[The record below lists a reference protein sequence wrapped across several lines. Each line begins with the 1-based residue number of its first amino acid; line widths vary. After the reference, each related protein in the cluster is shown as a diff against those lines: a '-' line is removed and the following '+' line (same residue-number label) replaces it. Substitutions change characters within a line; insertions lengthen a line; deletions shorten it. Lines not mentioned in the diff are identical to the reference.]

1 MQYQRAAYPGYFP
14 QSYRIGDH
22 SYSTGGSESQKPP
35 NTVTYG
41 RTPYQW
47 TNEHK
52 AEIGAVATSQSV
64 SQVNRSHAKAS
75 VESAM
80 VTTQQAAAR
89 TGALL
94 GEVMASTNGLASQL
108 QTSITEV
115 GRELASLQGCMSE
128 TQAAIDSKTEPLDA
142 IDKYAALRR
151 ERYVSERLV
160 DPLMLNLEKM
170 RTTIQESLRLLESA
184 LSAQQSE
191 KVRLQTRQQMLEADL
206 ADKNATLAID
216 TEARFFTPTNRPMTN
231 VAPRP
236 GSAPMK
242 VPQNMHLAHMPYDPV
257 LWKSNSN
264 TLCREAERACQT
276 AARLRA
282 TTKKLVNDRQHVER
296 VAFDT
301 LNTSREQSMYAIRN
315 VLATTEAHIAA
326 CESEQAALAAQHDV
340 TQQSYQSQQDAFGV
354 VVDRLAW
361 RSGRP
366 TREQVADPAQRAL
379 ANEVAELKAS
389 SRQLDGALHTINQS
403 YNVLAKRIE
412 QLRETVALKTHFLEL
427 EERGME
433 HMATLETLCAGA
445 EAPFAPFHAPAVRPI
460 TALPSNRLSMA
471 HVYAQR

>member
-94 GEVMASTNGLASQL
+94 GEVMASTNGLASQI

-115 GRELASLQGCMSE
+115 GLELASLQGCMSE
-128 TQAAIDSKTEPLDA
+128 TQAAIDSKAEPLDA
-142 IDKYAALRR
+142 IEKYAALRR
-151 ERYVSERLV
+151 ERYVSERLA
-160 DPLMLNLEKM
+160 DPLMRNLEKM
-170 RTTIQESLRLLESA
+170 STAIQESLRLLESA

-191 KVRLQTRQQMLEADL
+191 KVRLQTRKQMLEADL

-216 TEARFFTPTNRPMTN
+216 TEARFFTPANRPMTTP
-231 VAPRP
+231 PRP
-236 GSAPMK
+236 GSSPMK
-242 VPQNMHLAHMPYDPV
+242 VPQNFHLAHMPYDPV

-282 TTKKLVNDRQHVER
+282 TSKKLVNDRQHVER

-301 LNTSREQSMYAIRN
+301 LKTSREQSIYAIRD

-326 CESEQAALAAQHDV
+326 CESEQAALAAEHDV
-340 TQQSYQSQQDAFGV
+340 TQQSYQSKQEAFGV

-361 RSGRP
+361 RAGRP

-389 SRQLDGALHTINQS
+389 SRQLDGALHTISQS

-412 QLRETVALKTHFLEL
+412 QLKETVALKSHFLDL
-427 EERGME
+427 EERGIE
-433 HMATLETLCAGA
+433 HVATLETLCAGA

-471 HVYAQR
+471 RVYAQR